1 MCHFTKGF
9 KLNLM
14 SVSEYSKAK
23 QVSVQS
29 VYQRIKSG
37 KLEWELKDGIKYIK
51 VKDEEEYKEK
61 GQGMQADCKEIVKVY
76 KRLVKDL
83 RKQIKRLEKGKDKNY
98 EQLEKLFNISL
109 QSKGFTPLLEANVI
123 DVNPK
128 KSKKEKSK
136 KKNKKK

>member
-1 MCHFTKGF
+1 M
-9 KLNLM
+9 NLM

-51 VKDEEEYKEK
+51 VKNEEEYNEK
-61 GQGMQADCKEIVKVY
+61 GKGVQADCKEIIKVY
-76 KRLVKDL
+76 KLLVKDL
-83 RKQIKRLEKGKDKNY
+83 RKQIKHLEKGKDKSY
-98 EQLEKLFNISL
+98 EQLEKLFNMSL
-109 QSKGFTPLLEANVI
+109 QRKGFTPILETNVI

-128 KSKKEKSK
+128 KSKKSK
-136 KKNKKK
+136 KKKKKR

>member
-1 MCHFTKGF
+1 MCHFTRRLN
-9 KLNLM
+9 LNLM

-61 GQGMQADCKEIVKVY
+61 GQGMQADCKEIINVY
-76 KRLVKDL
+76 KVLVKDL
-83 RKQIKRLEKGKDKNY
+83 RKQIKSLKKGKDKNY

-109 QSKGFTPLLEANVI
+109 QSKGFTPLLEANII
-123 DVNPK
+123 DVKEKK
-128 KSKKEKSK
+128 KSKKGK
-136 KKNKKK
+136 KKKKKK